1 MAIISINGYV
11 VGEEKVTDINI
22 KALENAGFIVVIK

>member
-22 KALENAGFIVVIK
+22 KALENAGFVVVIK